1 MQASTTFH
9 VSLPNFNN
17 MFSFSSSHLFPS
29 WFSLPSKPPNP
40 ALSVDNSPVKTRT
53 SRAMSDPMKLDVTL
67 SGDSPVMNGTS
78 SVMGEHPIME
88 EVKEWDKDELLKWI
102 QQKRPKLL
110 TDDDDVEKF
119 KAAKI
124 PGDVFLM
131 LAGDVDSFERKC
143 LLPFGPSRGLAEL
156 AKELGKQG
164 KLLSF
169 IPYSKH

>member
-1 MQASTTFH
+1 
-9 VSLPNFNN
+9 
-17 MFSFSSSHLFPS
+17 
-29 WFSLPSKPPNP
+29 
-40 ALSVDNSPVKTRT
+40 
-53 SRAMSDPMKLDVTL
+53 MSDPMKLDVTL

-78 SVMGEHPIME
+78 NVMGEHPILE

-124 PGDVFLM
+124 PGDVFLRK
-131 LAGDVDSFERKC
+131 AGDVLFFENKC
-143 LLPFGPSRGLAEL
+143 HLPVGPSEQLAYLAEEIVG
-156 AKELGKQG
+156 AVIKQG